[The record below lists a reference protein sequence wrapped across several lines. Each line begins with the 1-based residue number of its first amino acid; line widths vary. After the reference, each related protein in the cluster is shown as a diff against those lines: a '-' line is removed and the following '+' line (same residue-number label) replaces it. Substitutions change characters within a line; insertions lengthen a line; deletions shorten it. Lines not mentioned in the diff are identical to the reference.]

1 MGLLGRR
8 HGREDGFTLIEVMVS
23 VTIMAFMSVLSYQ
36 AVDVVI
42 EVNERSR
49 SDLAEEAKLQR
60 AWQIIGQDLLHL
72 RPRTFVDERG
82 SIESAYLTDPSEF
95 GLRFSRG
102 GGPMIRSNP
111 SGVRRIAYS
120 INEEQQ
126 LQRQSWAITGST
138 RDCEGTRLLILNDV
152 EEILLEHLTPDYS
165 YDPNWPP
172 LNQKVTIRS
181 LPKMIRLTIRL
192 VDKTETTVLFPGV
205 ISN

>member
-23 VTIMAFMSVLSYQ
+23 VVIMAFTTLLSYQ

-42 EVNERSR
+42 KVNERSR

-72 RPRTFVDERG
+72 RPRIFVDERG

-138 RDCEGTRLLILNDV
+138 RDSEGTRLLILNGV

>member
-23 VTIMAFMSVLSYQ
+23 VVIMAFTTLLSYQ

-42 EVNERSR
+42 KVNERSR

-138 RDCEGTRLLILNDV
+138 RDSEGTRLLILNDV
-152 EEILLEHLTPDYS
+152 EGILLEHLTPDYS

>member
-1 MGLLGRR
+1 
-8 HGREDGFTLIEVMVS
+8 
-23 VTIMAFMSVLSYQ
+23 
-36 AVDVVI
+36 
-42 EVNERSR
+42 
-49 SDLAEEAKLQR
+49 
-60 AWQIIGQDLLHL
+60 
-72 RPRTFVDERG
+72 
-82 SIESAYLTDPSEF
+82 
-95 GLRFSRG
+95 
-102 GGPMIRSNP
+102 MIRSNP

-138 RDCEGTRLLILNDV
+138 RDSEGTRLLILNDV

>member
-1 MGLLGRR
+1 MGPLGRR

-138 RDCEGTRLLILNDV
+138 RDSEGTRLLILNDV

>member
-1 MGLLGRR
+1 MSRLGRR
-8 HGREDGFTLIEVMVS
+8 QGRQDGFTLIEVMVS
-23 VTIMAFMSVLSYQ
+23 LTIMAFMSVLSYQ
-36 AVDVVI
+36 AIDMVI

-82 SIESAYLTDPSEF
+82 SIEPAYLTDPSEF

-111 SGVRRIAYS
+111 SGVRRVAYS

-138 RDCEGTRLLILNDV
+138 RDSEGSRLILLNGV
-152 EEILLEHLTPDYS
+152 EEILLEHLAPDHS

-172 LNQKVTIRS
+172 LNQEVSVRS
-181 LPKMIRLTIRL
+181 LPKMIRLTIGL
-192 VDKTETTVLFPGV
+192 VNKTETTVLFPGV

>member
-1 MGLLGRR
+1 MKVSGRR
-8 HGREDGFTLIEVMVS
+8 KGLQDGFTLIEVLVS
-23 VTIMAFMSVLSYQ
+23 LMIMAVMSVLSYQ
-36 AVDVVI
+36 AIDVVI
-42 EVNERSR
+42 GVNERSR

-72 RPRTFVDERG
+72 RPRTFTDERG
-82 SIESAYLTDPSEF
+82 SIEPAYITDLSEF

-120 INEEQQ
+120 INGNQQ
-126 LQRQSWAITGST
+126 LQRQSWAITEST
-138 RDCEGTRLLILNDV
+138 RDSEGSRLILLNGV
-152 EEILLEHLTPDYS
+152 EEVLLENLTPDHS
-165 YDPNWPP
+165 YDRNWPP
-172 LNQKVTIRS
+172 LNQKVSILS
-181 LPKMIRLTIRL
+181 LPKMIRLTIGL

>member
-1 MGLLGRR
+1 MRVSRRRKGLQ
-8 HGREDGFTLIEVMVS
+8 DGFTLIEVLVS
-23 VTIMAFMSVLSYQ
+23 LMIMAVMSVLSYQ

-42 EVNERSR
+42 GVNERSR

-72 RPRTFVDERG
+72 RPRTFADERG
-82 SIESAYLTDPSEF
+82 SIEPAYITDLSEF

-120 INEEQQ
+120 INENQQ
-126 LQRQSWAITGST
+126 LQRQSWAITEST
-138 RDCEGTRLLILNDV
+138 RDSEGSRLILLNGV
-152 EEILLEHLTPDYS
+152 EEVLLENLTPDHS

-172 LNQKVTIRS
+172 LNQKVSILS
-181 LPKMIRLTIRL
+181 LPKMIRFTIGL

-205 ISN
+205 FSN

>member
-1 MGLLGRR
+1 MSRLGRR
-8 HGREDGFTLIEVMVS
+8 QGRQDGFTLIEVMVS
-23 VTIMAFMSVLSYQ
+23 LTIMAFMSVLSYQ
-36 AVDVVI
+36 AIDMVI

-72 RPRTFVDERG
+72 RPRTFLDERG
-82 SIESAYLTDPSEF
+82 SIEPAYLTDPSEF

-111 SGVRRIAYS
+111 SGVRRVTYR
-120 INEEQQ
+120 INEDQK
-126 LQRQSWAITGST
+126 LQGQSWAVTGST
-138 RDCEGTRLLILNDV
+138 RDSEGSRLILLNGV
-152 EEILLEHLTPDYS
+152 EEILLEHLAPDHS

-172 LNQKVTIRS
+172 LNQEVSVRS
-181 LPKMIRLTIRL
+181 LPKMIRLTIGL
-192 VDKTETTVLFPGV
+192 VNKTETTVLFPGV

>member
-23 VTIMAFMSVLSYQ
+23 VTIMALMSVLSYQ

-138 RDCEGTRLLILNDV
+138 RDSEGTRLLILNDV

>member
-1 MGLLGRR
+1 MSRLGRR
-8 HGREDGFTLIEVMVS
+8 QGRQDGFTLIEVMVS
-23 VTIMAFMSVLSYQ
+23 LTIMAFMSALSYQ
-36 AVDVVI
+36 AIDMVI

-60 AWQIIGQDLLHL
+60 AWQIIGQDLLYL

-82 SIESAYLTDPSEF
+82 SIEPAYLTDPSEF

-111 SGVRRIAYS
+111 SGVRRVAYS
-120 INEEQQ
+120 INEDQQ

-138 RDCEGTRLLILNDV
+138 RDSEGSRLILLNGV
-152 EEILLEHLTPDYS
+152 EEILLEHLAPDHS

-172 LNQKVTIRS
+172 LNQEVSVRS
-181 LPKMIRLTIRL
+181 LPKMIRLTIGL
-192 VDKTETTVLFPGV
+192 VNKTETTVLFPGV

>member
-126 LQRQSWAITGST
+126 LQRQSWAITESIRDSEGS
-138 RDCEGTRLLILNDV
+138 RLLILNGV
-152 EEILLEHLTPDYS
+152 EDILLEHLTPDYS

>member
-1 MGLLGRR
+1 MSRLGRR

-60 AWQIIGQDLLHL
+60 AWQIIGRDLMHM

-138 RDCEGTRLLILNDV
+138 RDSEGTRLLILNDV

>member
-120 INEEQQ
+120 INEERQ

-138 RDCEGTRLLILNDV
+138 KDSEGTRLLILNDV

>member
-8 HGREDGFTLIEVMVS
+8 HDREDGFTLIEVMVS

-138 RDCEGTRLLILNDV
+138 RDSEGTRLLILNDV

>member
-49 SDLAEEAKLQR
+49 SDLAEEANLQR

-138 RDCEGTRLLILNDV
+138 RDSEGTRLLILNDV

>member
-23 VTIMAFMSVLSYQ
+23 VTIMALMSVLSYQ
-36 AVDVVI
+36 AVNVVI

-138 RDCEGTRLLILNDV
+138 RDSEGTRLLILNDV

>member
-82 SIESAYLTDPSEF
+82 SIESAYLTDPSDF

-138 RDCEGTRLLILNDV
+138 RDSEGTRLLILNDV

>member
-82 SIESAYLTDPSEF
+82 SIESAYLTDPSDF

-138 RDCEGTRLLILNDV
+138 RDSEGTRLLILNDV

-172 LNQKVTIRS
+172 LNQNVTIRS

>member
-23 VTIMAFMSVLSYQ
+23 VTIMALMSVLSYQ
-36 AVDVVI
+36 AVNVVI

-72 RPRTFVDERG
+72 RPRTSVDERG
-82 SIESAYLTDPSEF
+82 SIESAYLTDPSDF

-111 SGVRRIAYS
+111 SGVRRITYS

-126 LQRQSWAITGST
+126 LQRQSWAITESI
-138 RDCEGTRLLILNDV
+138 RDNEVSRLLILNGV

-172 LNQKVTIRS
+172 LNQNVTIRS

>member
-23 VTIMAFMSVLSYQ
+23 VVIMAFTTLLSYQ

-42 EVNERSR
+42 KVNERSR

-120 INEEQQ
+120 INEEPQ

-138 RDCEGTRLLILNDV
+138 RDSEGTRLLILNDV

>member
-82 SIESAYLTDPSEF
+82 SIESAYLTDPSDF

-126 LQRQSWAITGST
+126 LQRQSWAITESI
-138 RDCEGTRLLILNDV
+138 RDNEVSRLLILNGV

-172 LNQKVTIRS
+172 LNQNVTIRS

>member
-23 VTIMAFMSVLSYQ
+23 VVIMAFTTLLSYQ

-42 EVNERSR
+42 KVNERSR

-82 SIESAYLTDPSEF
+82 SIEPAYLTDPSEF

-138 RDCEGTRLLILNDV
+138 RDSEGSRLLILNGV
-152 EEILLEHLTPDYS
+152 EEILLEHLTPDYT

-172 LNQKVTIRS
+172 LNQNVTIRS

>member
-138 RDCEGTRLLILNDV
+138 RDSEGTRLLILNDV

-192 VDKTETTVLFPGV
+192 VDKTETTILFPGV

>member
-1 MGLLGRR
+1 MGFLGHR

-120 INEEQQ
+120 INEERQ

-138 RDCEGTRLLILNDV
+138 KDSEGSRLLILNGV

>member
-1 MGLLGRR
+1 
-8 HGREDGFTLIEVMVS
+8 
-23 VTIMAFMSVLSYQ
+23 MAFMSVLSYQ
-36 AVDVVI
+36 AIDMVI

-82 SIESAYLTDPSEF
+82 SIEPAYLTDPSEF

-111 SGVRRIAYS
+111 SGVRRVAYS
-120 INEEQQ
+120 INEDQQ

-138 RDCEGTRLLILNDV
+138 RDSEGSRLILLNGV
-152 EEILLEHLTPDYS
+152 EEILLEHLAPDHS

-172 LNQKVTIRS
+172 LNQEVSVRS
-181 LPKMIRLTIRL
+181 LPKMIRLTIGL
-192 VDKTETTVLFPGV
+192 VNKTETTVLFPGV

>member
-138 RDCEGTRLLILNDV
+138 RDSEGTRLLILNDV

-181 LPKMIRLTIRL
+181 LPKMIRLKIRL

>member
-72 RPRTFVDERG
+72 RPRTFVAERG

-138 RDCEGTRLLILNDV
+138 RDSEGTRLLILNDV

>member
-1 MGLLGRR
+1 MSRLGRR
-8 HGREDGFTLIEVMVS
+8 QGRQDGFTLIEVMVS
-23 VTIMAFMSVLSYQ
+23 LTIMAFMSVLSYQ
-36 AVDVVI
+36 AIDMVI

-82 SIESAYLTDPSEF
+82 SIEPAYLTDPSEF

-102 GGPMIRSNP
+102 GGTMIRSKP
-111 SGVRRIAYS
+111 SGVRRVAYS
-120 INEEQQ
+120 INEDQQ

-138 RDCEGTRLLILNDV
+138 RDSEGSRLILLNGV
-152 EEILLEHLTPDYS
+152 EEILLEHLAPDHS

-172 LNQKVTIRS
+172 LNQEVSVRS
-181 LPKMIRLTIRL
+181 LPKMIRLTIGL
-192 VDKTETTVLFPGV
+192 VNKTETTVLFPGV

>member
-23 VTIMAFMSVLSYQ
+23 VTIMALMSVLSYQ
-36 AVDVVI
+36 AVNVVI

-82 SIESAYLTDPSEF
+82 SIESAYLTDPSDF

-126 LQRQSWAITGST
+126 LQRQSWAITESI
-138 RDCEGTRLLILNDV
+138 RDNEVSRLLILNGV

-172 LNQKVTIRS
+172 LNQNVTIRS

>member
-1 MGLLGRR
+1 MSRLGRR
-8 HGREDGFTLIEVMVS
+8 QGRQDGFTLIEVMVS
-23 VTIMAFMSVLSYQ
+23 LTIMAFMSVLSYQ
-36 AVDVVI
+36 AIDMVI

-82 SIESAYLTDPSEF
+82 SIEPAYLTDPSEF

-111 SGVRRIAYS
+111 SGVRRVAYS
-120 INEEQQ
+120 INEDQQ

-138 RDCEGTRLLILNDV
+138 RDSEGSRLILLNGV
-152 EEILLEHLTPDYS
+152 EENLLEHLAPDHS
-165 YDPNWPP
+165 YDPNLPP
-172 LNQKVTIRS
+172 LNQEVSVRS
-181 LPKMIRLTIRL
+181 LPKMIRLTIGL
-192 VDKTETTVLFPGV
+192 VNKTETTVLFPGV

>member
-49 SDLAEEAKLQR
+49 SNLAEEAKLQR

-138 RDCEGTRLLILNDV
+138 RDSEGTRLLILNDV